1 MQRELEF
8 KHRSDEE
15 RVKGA
20 GMVLDFDEI
29 ARRGSMSRTEVMLA
43 KAYGVYSSRQGG
55 DHMLRVVNPGGV
67 MTSAQVRL
75 LADVS
80 RKYAA
85 DKLAYTTR
93 QSVQLHKV
101 RTVDIPVVMRELAKE
116 GLTTFHGCG
125 DNLRNVAACPWA
137 KDCPHKR
144 FDVLPFAVE
153 TSRYINS
160 CRDLDNLPRKYKI
173 TYSGCGAGC
182 GQPWINCVGIIA
194 LERKRDGKVEQ
205 GFRVNIG
212 GGMGWKPFVA
222 RELFSFVPT
231 DKIHLLC
238 RAVGLLFRDHG
249 DRYNRAKA
257 RLKFVV
263 QRKGIEQC
271 RKIVLE
277 NLAAEGV
284 EHGAFETAPVQECG
298 RPWPDRPLCATD
310 PLAAPNGRAIQR
322 VMISKAELSGSQLQ
336 RVAEL
341 AEIFGDKHVHSSNRQ
356 NLEIHGVQP
365 GNVAELRAEI
375 LAAGLGAEGFYGI
388 RDVVSCVGVS
398 YCPMAITATRELHDL
413 LLPLVRKSK
422 YDKIWDKT
430 LINITGCPNSCVPYR
445 ITDIGLRGMRIR
457 GQSGSGEAYQILI
470 GGREHDFGKLFAEL
484 KVDDC
489 PRAVECILDTFLTL
503 RTGEETLA
511 DNVDRLGV
519 EPYLKE
525 WANA

>member
-1 MQRELEF
+1 MQRELDF
-8 KHRSDEE
+8 KHHSDEE

-29 ARRGSMSRTEVMLA
+29 ARRGSMSKAETMLA
-43 KAYGVYSSRQGG
+43 KAYGVYTSRKSGN
-55 DHMLRVVNPGGV
+55 HMLRVVNPGGV

-80 RKYAA
+80 EKYAVG
-85 DKLAYTTR
+85 KLAYTTR

-101 RTVDIPVVMRELAKE
+101 QLGHIPAVMRELAKV

-137 KDCPHKR
+137 KDCPHRR
-144 FDVLPFAVE
+144 FDVLPFSLE

-160 CRDLDNLPRKYKI
+160 CRDLDNLPRKFKI
-173 TYSGCGAGC
+173 NYSGCGAGC

-194 LERKRDGKVEQ
+194 VERKKDGETEM

-222 RELFSFVPT
+222 QELFSFVPI

-263 QRKGIEQC
+263 HRLGLEKC
-271 RKIVLE
+271 RQIVLE
-277 NLAAEGV
+277 NLDAEGV
-284 EHGAFETAPVQECG
+284 DHGGFETAPVEDSGQ
-298 RPWPDRPLCATD
+298 PWPERPLCATD
-310 PLAAPNGRAIQR
+310 PLDPAGLAIQR
-322 VMISKAELSGSQLQ
+322 VMIPKGELPAAQLK

-341 AEIFGDKHVHSSNRQ
+341 AEIFGDKQVHSTNRQ

-365 GNVAELRAEI
+365 RNVTELRSEI
-375 LAAGLGAEGFYGI
+375 VAAGLGAEGFYGI
-388 RDVVSCVGVS
+388 RDIVPCVGLTYCPLAVTTTRDMYDLLMPVVSK
-398 YCPMAITATRELHDL
+398 R
-413 LLPLVRKSK
+413 K
-422 YDKIWDKT
+422 YDTIWDKV
-430 LINITGCPNSCVPYR
+430 LINITGCPNSCSPYR

-457 GQSGSGEAYQILI
+457 EKSGSNEAYQILI
-470 GGREHDFGKLFAEL
+470 GGRENDFGKLFGEL
-484 KVDDC
+484 KVADC
-489 PRAVECILDTFLTL
+489 VKAVECILDTFLTL
-503 RTGEETLA
+503 RSDGENLA
-511 DNVDRLGV
+511 GNVDRVGV
-519 EPYLKE
+519 EAYVKE
-525 WANA
+525 WTNA

>member
-8 KHRSDEE
+8 RHRSDEE

-29 ARRGSMSRTEVMLA
+29 ARRGVMSKAETMLA
-43 KAYGVYSSRQGG
+43 KAYGVYTSRKSG
-55 DHMLRVVNPGGV
+55 DHMLRIVNPGGV

-80 RKYAA
+80 QEYAA
-85 DKLAYTTR
+85 GKLAYTTR

-101 RTVDIPVVMRELAKE
+101 QIDSIPAVMRELAKV

-144 FDVLPFAVE
+144 FDVLPYSIE
-153 TSRYINS
+153 TSDYLNS
-160 CRDLDNLPRKYKI
+160 FRDLDNLPRKYKI

-182 GQPWINCVGIIA
+182 GQPWINCVGVIA
-194 LERKRDGKVEQ
+194 IEREKDGKREQ

-222 RELFSFVPT
+222 QELFSFVPAAR
-231 DKIHLLC
+231 IHDLC
-238 RAVGLLFRDHG
+238 RAICMLFRDHG

-263 QRKGIEQC
+263 HRKGIEEC

-277 NLAAEGV
+277 NLAAEAVDHSG
-284 EHGAFETAPVQECG
+284 FEIAPVVDCG
-298 RPWPDRPLCATD
+298 PTWPDRPLSVTD
-310 PLAAPNGRAIQR
+310 PLDPNGLAIQC
-322 VMISKAELSGSQLQ
+322 VIIPKGELEADQLR

-341 AEIFGDKHVHSSNRQ
+341 AEIFGDKQVHSTNRQ
-356 NLEIHGVQP
+356 NLEIHGVEP
-365 GNVAELRAEI
+365 RNVPELRARIEET
-375 LAAGLGAEGFYGI
+375 GLGAEGFYGI
-388 RDVVSCVGVS
+388 RDIVPCVGVS
-398 YCPMAITATRELHDL
+398 YCPLAVTTTRDMYDL
-413 LLPLVRKSK
+413 LMPVVSRKK
-422 YDKIWDKT
+422 YDTIRDKV
-430 LINITGCPNSCVPYR
+430 LINITGCPNSCSPYR

-457 GQSGSGEAYQILI
+457 GQSGSEEAYQILI
-470 GGREHDFGKLFAEL
+470 GGRENDFGKLFAEL
-484 KVDDC
+484 KVADC
-489 PRAVECILDTFLTL
+489 VGAIECILDTFLAN
-503 RTGEETLA
+503 RQGDESLA
-511 DNVDRLGV
+511 DNVDCLGAEAYV
-519 EPYLKE
+519 KE
-525 WANA
+525 WTDA